1 MAVKR
6 TDSNYSGR
14 DFTLSSGMNLTVE
27 SLINDSNH
35 QFLYLLK
42 RVNFKKPME
51 EWPKNTLGQN
61 YLRKSLTASL
71 DWRDANSVGDK
82 KN

>member
-6 TDSNYSGR
+6 TDSNYSGS
-14 DFTLSSGMNLTVE
+14 DFSLSSGMNLTVE

-35 QFLYLLK
+35 QFFYLLN

-51 EWPKNTLGQN
+51 EWPKNTLGRN

-82 KN
+82 TN